1 MLFRSFMFLCS
12 AFLKKATPG
21 KASRSTKNY
30 TLPGWLR
37 PSPEDERPRPEEQK
51 TRASEFSGARA
62 ALFPHDVGTANLSL
76 RPGFVSV
83 RPVRL
88 RLVLNAR
95 ALLNLVAD
103 IVRRRHV
110 DDKNLVAIS
119 SLPFFLPPFIP
130 LRKLFLSFI
139 VYH

>member
-1 MLFRSFMFLCS
+1 M
-12 AFLKKATPG
+12 
-21 KASRSTKNY
+21 
-30 TLPGWLR
+30 
-37 PSPEDERPRPEEQK
+37 
-51 TRASEFSGARA
+51 
-62 ALFPHDVGTANLSL
+62 FPHDVGTANLSL

-110 DDKNLVAIS
+110 GDKNLVAVGSGGGDDDIPHIQNALYNPLGHLNSPNTVIS
-119 SLPFFLPPFIP
+119 
-130 LRKLFLSFI
+130 LFKK
-139 VYH
+139 